1 MKYFVK
7 TNSISSLYE
16 INRVVRKLDIDAN
29 VYQGRN
35 VIDVNSILGVLALDW
50 SRGVTIEFINPSAD
64 DQILITTLHSLSDTE
79 VRKLD

>member
-35 VIDVNSILGVLALDW
+35 IIDVNSILGVLALDW
-50 SRGVTIEFINPSAD
+50 SRGVTI
-64 DQILITTLHSLSDTE
+64 
-79 VRKLD
+79 

>member
-29 VYQGRN
+29 IYQGRS
-35 VIDVNSILGVLALDW
+35 VIDLNSLLGVFSLDW
-50 SRGVTIEFINPSAD
+50 SQGVTIEFISPSSD
-64 DQILITTLHSLSDTE
+64 DQILISTLYGLQGTE
-79 VRKLD
+79 VHRLD